1 MGSEQIIHYI
11 QEYSY
16 FIIFLFLFFGIV
28 GIPSPEESLL
38 FLVGVL
44 AAHGQL
50 SMSWGI
56 LFAFLGTFAG
66 MLAGYYAGKFVGYPI
81 INKYGK
87 WVGLTEDKAVK
98 FEEQFTKNSQKT
110 LIIGFFMPGLR
121 QAVPY
126 LSGIFSLNILKYSVI
141 TGAGSLLWSMSYILL
156 GWGLGSTFPINP
168 NYVPYLGVGLLVI
181 FIVTTL
187 IRYIKKKR
195 KGRGKI

>member
-1 MGSEQIIHYI
+1 MGSDQIIHYI

-56 LFAFLGTFAG
+56 LFSFLGTFAG
-66 MLAGYYAGKFVGYPI
+66 MIIGYYAGKFVGFPI

-87 WVGLTEDKAVK
+87 WVGITEEKAVS
-98 FEEQFTKNSQKT
+98 FEAQFTKNSSKT
-110 LIIGFFMPGLR
+110 LIMGFFMPGLR
-121 QAVPY
+121 QVAPY
-126 LSGIFSLNILKYSVI
+126 LSGIFSINILRYLVI
-141 TGAGSLLWSMSYILL
+141 SGAGSLLWSITYILL
-156 GWGLGSTFPINP
+156 GWGLGSSFPINP

-181 FIVTTL
+181 FLVTSLT
-187 IRYIKKKR
+187 RYLRKKR
-195 KGRGKI
+195 KERGKI

>member
-44 AAHGQL
+44 AVHGQL
-50 SMSWGI
+50 SLPWGI
-56 LFAFLGTFAG
+56 LFSFLGTFAG
-66 MLAGYYAGKFVGYPI
+66 MTFGYYAGKLVGYPI

-87 WVGLTEDKAVK
+87 WIGITEEKAVT
-98 FEEQFTKNSQKT
+98 FEAKFTKNSSKT
-110 LIIGFFMPGLR
+110 LIMGFFMPGLR
-121 QAVPY
+121 QVAPY
-126 LSGIFSLNILKYSVI
+126 LSGIFSISIVRYLIIS
-141 TGAGSLLWSMSYILL
+141 GAGSLLWAIAYILL
-156 GWGLGSTFPINP
+156 GWGLGSSFPINP

-181 FIVTTL
+181 FLVTSLT
-187 IRYIKKKR
+187 RYLRKKR
-195 KGRGKI
+195 KERGKI

>member
-1 MGSEQIIHYI
+1 MGSDQIIHYI

-56 LFAFLGTFAG
+56 LFSFLGTFVG
-66 MLAGYYAGKFVGYPI
+66 MTGGYYAGKFVGYPI

-87 WVGLTEDKAVK
+87 WIGITEEKAVS
-98 FEEQFTKNSQKT
+98 FEAQFTKNSSKT
-110 LIIGFFMPGLR
+110 LIMGFFMPGLR
-121 QAVPY
+121 QVAPY
-126 LSGIFSLNILKYSVI
+126 LSGIFSINIVRYLVI
-141 TGAGSLLWSMSYILL
+141 SGAGSLLWSITYILL
-156 GWGLGSTFPINP
+156 GWGLGSSFPINP

-181 FIVTTL
+181 FLVTSLT
-187 IRYIKKKR
+187 RYLRKKR
-195 KGRGKI
+195 KERGKI

>member
-44 AAHGQL
+44 AVHGQL
-50 SMSWGI
+50 SLPWGI
-56 LFAFLGTFAG
+56 LFSFLGTFAG
-66 MLAGYYAGKFVGYPI
+66 MTFGYYAGKLVGYPI

-87 WVGLTEDKAVK
+87 WIGITEEKAVT
-98 FEEQFTKNSQKT
+98 FEAKFTKNSSKT
-110 LIIGFFMPGLR
+110 LIMGFFMPGLR
-121 QAVPY
+121 QVAPY
-126 LSGIFSLNILKYSVI
+126 LSGIFSINIVRYLIIS
-141 TGAGSLLWSMSYILL
+141 GAGSLLWAIAYILL
-156 GWGLGSTFPINP
+156 GWGLGSSFPINP

-181 FIVTTL
+181 FLVTSL
-187 IRYIKKKR
+187 MRYLRKKR
-195 KGRGKI
+195 KERGKI

>member
-1 MGSEQIIHYI
+1 MGSDQIIHYI

-56 LFAFLGTFAG
+56 LCSFLGTFAG
-66 MLAGYYAGKFVGYPI
+66 MTGGYYAGKFVGYPI

-87 WVGLTEDKAVK
+87 WIGITEEKAIS
-98 FEEQFTKNSQKT
+98 FEAQFTKNSSKT
-110 LIIGFFMPGLR
+110 LIMGFFMPGLR
-121 QAVPY
+121 QVAPY
-126 LSGIFSLNILKYSVI
+126 LSGIFSINIVRYLVI
-141 TGAGSLLWSMSYILL
+141 SGAGSLLWTITYILL
-156 GWGLGSTFPINP
+156 GWGLGSSFPINP
-168 NYVPYLGVGLLVI
+168 NYVPYLGVALLVI
-181 FIVTTL
+181 FLVTSL
-187 IRYIKKKR
+187 ARYLRKKR
-195 KGRGKI
+195 KERGKI

>member
-1 MGSEQIIHYI
+1 MGNDQIIHYI

-56 LFAFLGTFAG
+56 LFSFLGTFAG
-66 MLAGYYAGKFVGYPI
+66 MIIGYYAGKFVGFPI

-87 WVGLTEDKAVK
+87 WVGITEEKAVS
-98 FEEQFTKNSQKT
+98 FEAQFTKNSSKT
-110 LIIGFFMPGLR
+110 LMMGFFMPGLR
-121 QAVPY
+121 QVAPY
-126 LSGIFSLNILKYSVI
+126 LSGIFSINILRYLVI
-141 TGAGSLLWSMSYILL
+141 SGAGSLLWSITYILL
-156 GWGLGSTFPINP
+156 GWGLGSSFPINP

-181 FIVTTL
+181 FLVTSLT
-187 IRYIKKKR
+187 RYLRKKR
-195 KGRGKI
+195 KERGKI

>member
-1 MGSEQIIHYI
+1 MGSEQIIQYI

-16 FIIFLFLFFGIV
+16 FIIFIFLFFGIV

-50 SMSWGI
+50 SMSCGI

-66 MLAGYYAGKFVGYPI
+66 MLAGYYAGKYVGYPI

-87 WVGLTEDKAVK
+87 WVGLTEEKAVK
-98 FEEQFTKNSQKT
+98 FEAQFTKNSPKT

-121 QAVPY
+121 QVAPY
-126 LSGIFSLNILKYSVI
+126 LSGIFSLNILRYMLI
-141 TGAGSLLWSMSYILL
+141 TGAGSLLWSISYILL

-181 FIVTTL
+181 VILTTL
-187 IRYIKKKR
+187 IQYVRKKR
-195 KGRGKI
+195 KERGKI